1 MLPLAI
7 ARHSSLDVRIKTENA
22 ASDDALSDIDQYA
35 RAKLNVRSACLMRP
49 EPKYAC
55 DKKWCLD
62 QSFIEPSRFR
72 GRGRMR

>member
-35 RAKLNVRSACLMRP
+35 RAKLNGKRCCVALV
-49 EPKYAC
+49 
-55 DKKWCLD
+55 
-62 QSFIEPSRFR
+62 
-72 GRGRMR
+72 

>member
-35 RAKLNVRSACLMRP
+35 RAKLNVRSACL
-49 EPKYAC
+49 
-55 DKKWCLD
+55 
-62 QSFIEPSRFR
+62 
-72 GRGRMR
+72 